1 MTIFRHELRQ
11 GRAALILW
19 TAAIGSLLA
28 VCVLLFP
35 QIRGQTEEVGR
46 LFASMGSFTAAFG
59 MDRLDIGTLPGF
71 YAVECGSVLGLGGA
85 LFASLL
91 GVSSLAKEERDRTAE
106 FLLTHPLSRRRIV
119 GQKLAA
125 LLAQIAAMD
134 AALLALALA
143 SLALIGEPIPWREML
158 LLHGAYFLLQVELG
172 CVCFGVS
179 AFLRRGGAG
188 MGMGLAAGAYFL
200 DLIANMT
207 ERASFLK
214 YATPFAYCDGADIL
228 SAGKLD
234 GGLVALGMLAA
245 AIGVAAAAWRYSGK
259 DIR

>member
-35 QIRGQTEEVGR
+35 QIRGQTEEAGR
-46 LFASMGSFTAAFG
+46 LFASMGGFTAAFG

-106 FLLTHPLSRRRIV
+106 FLLTHPVSRRRV
-119 GQKLAA
+119 VWQKLAA
-125 LLAQIAAMD
+125 LLAQI
-134 AALLALALA
+134 
-143 SLALIGEPIPWREML
+143 
-158 LLHGAYFLLQVELG
+158 
-172 CVCFGVS
+172 
-179 AFLRRGGAG
+179 AG

-228 SAGKLD
+228 TAGKLD
-234 GGLVALGMLAA
+234 GGLVALGMLAVC
-245 AIGVAAAAWRYSGK
+245 IGVAAAAWRYSGK